1 MLKIIAGKHRGRK
14 IETLPG
20 KEVRPTTGFLREA
33 VFNILMH
40 GQFSGENS
48 PLIGKRVVDI
58 FSGTGAMGFEAL
70 SRGAAHVTLVDQ
82 NVKAIGAART
92 TAEKLGELNNVA
104 FLRSDS
110 AHLPPTRTP
119 CSLAFIDPPYNAN
132 LVPPALKSLVAGG
145 WLEKG
150 AIVVVEQAKREE
162 AFELPENFEK
172 LDERIYNITRVTL
185 LKFIG

>member
-14 IETLPG
+14 IETLQD

-48 PLIGKRVVDI
+48 PIVGKRVVDI

-110 AHLPPTRTP
+110 TNLPPTRTP
-119 CSLAFIDPPYNAN
+119 CSLAFIDPPYNGN
-132 LVPPALKSLVAGG
+132 LVKPALNSLVKGG
-145 WLEKG
+145 WLENG
-150 AIVVVEQAKREE
+150 AIVLIEQAKREDVME
-162 AFELPENFEK
+162 VPEVFEK

-185 LKFIG
+185 LKYLG